1 MEPDLREVLLS
12 CLTCVVCVHTIDGCQ
27 GKGAGEHTIAEEE
40 RRGNRGRAPL
50 RAGGTGLR
58 ILVVDDDPIGGRMLQ
73 FLLSEQGYS
82 VDIVDNA
89 RGVLAL
95 VERNPPDLM
104 LLDVNLPQL
113 SGFEIYQRL
122 RDQRYD
128 FPVIFVTAKGELEDR
143 LQGLRMGADDYICK
157 PFQPAE
163 LAARVDTVMRRY
175 RKAAGGDKHVLAS
188 DMEIDVTALQVTL
201 PNHHQVRLTPT
212 EMKLLLHF
220 IQHRGQTLSREE
232 LMDAVWGEGY
242 AGESNIVDVYIRR
255 LRRKIERDATNP
267 ALIQSARGVG
277 YRYSGT

>member
-1 MEPDLREVLLS
+1 
-12 CLTCVVCVHTIDGCQ
+12 
-27 GKGAGEHTIAEEE
+27 
-40 RRGNRGRAPL
+40 
-50 RAGGTGLR
+50 
-58 ILVVDDDPIGGRMLQ
+58 MLQ
-73 FLLSEQGYS
+73 FLLSEQGYA

-89 RGVLAL
+89 RGALSL

-122 RDQRYD
+122 RDQSYD

-163 LAARVDTVMRRY
+163 LAARVETVMRRY
-175 RKAAGGDKHVLAS
+175 LRTVGGDNQVHSS

-201 PNHHQVRLTPT
+201 PDHRQVRLTPT

-220 IQHRGQTLSREE
+220 VQRRGQVLSRED
-232 LMDAVWGEGY
+232 LLDAVWGEGY

-267 ALIQSARGVG
+267 MLIQSARGVG
-277 YRYSGT
+277 YRYAGM

>member
-1 MEPDLREVLLS
+1 M
-12 CLTCVVCVHTIDGCQ
+12 
-27 GKGAGEHTIAEEE
+27 
-40 RRGNRGRAPL
+40 
-50 RAGGTGLR
+50 R

-122 RDQRYD
+122 RDLRYD

-175 RKAAGGDKHVLAS
+175 RKAVGGDTQVVSS

-201 PNHHQVRLTPT
+201 PNHRQVRLTPT

-267 ALIQSARGVG
+267 ALIQSARGIG
-277 YRYSGT
+277 YRYAGT

>member
-1 MEPDLREVLLS
+1 M
-12 CLTCVVCVHTIDGCQ
+12 
-27 GKGAGEHTIAEEE
+27 
-40 RRGNRGRAPL
+40 
-50 RAGGTGLR
+50 R

-89 RGVLAL
+89 RGALSL

-104 LLDVNLPQL
+104 LLDVNRPQL

-122 RDQRYD
+122 RDSSYD

-163 LAARVDTVMRRY
+163 LAARVDTVLRRY
-175 RKAAGGDKHVLAS
+175 RKSGGGEQHVLTS
-188 DMEIDVTALQVTL
+188 DMQVDVTALQVTL
-201 PNHHQVRLTPT
+201 PDQRQVRLTPT

-220 IQHRGQTLSREE
+220 IQHRGQTLSRED

-242 AGESNIVDVYIRR
+242 SGESNIVDVYIRR
-255 LRRKIERDATNP
+255 LRRKIERDATSP

-277 YRYSGT
+277 YKYSGT